1 MFPTIG
7 DLVQYLFHLHVV
19 IPIQTFGF
27 FVALS
32 FFITYFVFVSEFKRK
47 EADGL
52 IAAYTEKEEIGLPA
66 SFLELVV
73 NGLLGFVLG
82 FKISGAVI
90 HHRAFTNDPVGF
102 LFSTQGNLWA
112 GLLFGSAFA
121 FWIYIDRKKQQLP
134 KPKIVERT
142 VHPYQLMGYLAF
154 ALGFFGFIGAKLFN
168 TAENFRL
175 FLHHPLNTLFSTN
188 GFTYYGGLIFGSLT
202 YLYICH
208 KKGMKLVHLADI
220 GSPGMMLAYGIG
232 RIGCH
237 LAGDGDWGI
246 VNLNHKPDWLT
257 WLPDWMWAFKFPHNA
272 IDAGVQIPGC
282 IGLYCE
288 QLRQG
293 VYPTSFYEAVICISL
308 FGLMWMLRKKI
319 RIPGLMFYLFLIL
332 NGGERI
338 LIETIRVNQR
348 YDVLGLD
355 LTQAEMI
362 GAAMVLGGLTGI
374 GFLIYRH
381 AKLRK
386 RMDFSK
392 NT

>member
-1 MFPTIG
+1 
-7 DLVQYLFHLHVV
+7 
-19 IPIQTFGF
+19 
-27 FVALS
+27 
-32 FFITYFVFVSEFKRK
+32 
-47 EADGL
+47 
-52 IAAYTEKEEIGLPA
+52 
-66 SFLELVV
+66 
-73 NGLLGFVLG
+73 
-82 FKISGAVI
+82 
-90 HHRAFTNDPVGF
+90 
-102 LFSTQGNLWA
+102 
-112 GLLFGSAFA
+112 
-121 FWIYIDRKKQQLP
+121 
-134 KPKIVERT
+134 
-142 VHPYQLMGYLAF
+142 
-154 ALGFFGFIGAKLFN
+154 
-168 TAENFRL
+168 
-175 FLHHPLNTLFSTN
+175 
-188 GFTYYGGLIFGSLT
+188 
-202 YLYICH
+202 
-208 KKGMKLVHLADI
+208 MKLVHLADI

-246 VNLNHKPDWLT
+246 VNLNHKPGWLT

>member
-52 IAAYTEKEEIGLPA
+52 ITASIEKEEVGFPA
-66 SFLELVV
+66 SFLELLV

-90 HHRAFTNDPVGF
+90 NHRAFTNDPVGF
-102 LFSTQGNLWA
+102 LFSTRGNLWA
-112 GLLFGSAFA
+112 GLLFGAAFA
-121 FWIYIDRKKQQLP
+121 FWIYTDRKKQQLP
-134 KPKIVERT
+134 KPKIVEKI

-154 ALGFFGFIGAKLFN
+154 ALGFWGFIGAKLFN
-168 TAENFRL
+168 TAENFKL
-175 FLHHPLNTLFSTN
+175 FLNHPVDTLFSSN

-246 VNLNHKPDWLT
+246 VNRHPKPGWLN

-272 IDAGVQIPGC
+272 IDAGVQINGC
-282 IGLYCE
+282 FGQHCE
-288 QLRQG
+288 QLREA
-293 VYPTSFYEAVICISL
+293 VYPTSFYEAVICIGL
-308 FGLMWMLRKKI
+308 FGLMWILRKRI

-338 LIETIRVNQR
+338 LIETIRINER
-348 YDVLGLD
+348 YGIFGLY
-355 LTQAEMI
+355 LTQAEII
-362 GAAMVLGGLTGI
+362 GAAMVLGGLTGVAS
-374 GFLIYRH
+374 LIYH
-381 AKLRK
+381 HKLR
-386 RMDFSK
+386 RNRQNFFK

>member
-7 DLVQYLFHLHVV
+7 DLVQYVFRVHLV

-32 FFITYFVFVSEFKRK
+32 FFVTYFVFVSEFKRK

-52 IAAYTEKEEIGLPA
+52 ISAYKEKEEVGFPA
-66 SFLELVV
+66 SFLELLV

-82 FKISGAVI
+82 FKISGAIINHTVF
-90 HHRAFTNDPVGF
+90 ANDPVRF
-102 LFSTQGNLWA
+102 LFSTRGNLWA
-112 GLLFGSAFA
+112 GILFGAAFA

-154 ALGFFGFIGAKLFN
+154 ALGFFGVIGAKLFD
-168 TAENFRL
+168 TAENFGL
-175 FLHHPLNTLFSTN
+175 FLHHPVDTLFSTN

-237 LAGDGDWGI
+237 LAGDGDWGV
-246 VNLNHKPDWLT
+246 VNLNPKPVWLS

-282 IGLYCE
+282 VGLYCE

-293 VYPTSFYEAVICISL
+293 VYPTSFYEAVICIGL
-308 FGLMWMLRKKI
+308 FGLIWMLRKKI
-319 RIPGLMFYLFLIL
+319 LIPGLMFYLFLIL
-332 NGGERI
+332 NGSERI
-338 LIETIRVNQR
+338 LIETIRVNPR
-348 YDVLGLD
+348 YDVLGLN

-362 GAAMVLGGLTGI
+362 GAGMVLGGLTGI
-374 GFLIYRH
+374 GFLIYRR
-381 AKLRK
+381 ANLRN
-386 RMDFSK
+386 RMDVSK